1 MLRLFL
7 CRWLAPMSPAHRGVR
22 ARGKA
27 GGGETTSLIYSPSNS
42 SLACSPGL
50 FLHPGV
56 AVHLEQK
63 LNSFCHFPVTNNTSF
78 LCRLRDTGHRKL
90 ASFSSVVWAK
100 PQGHSLGSAPPAA
113 TDSCLLSDSF
123 GRGLFQAS
131 QMIGV
136 SFKLCSS
143 SPGGQYVLPAVVTP

>member
-1 MLRLFL
+1 MHQCLRYYLSSSAL
-7 CRWLAPMSPAHRGVR
+7 HDAEAVSLLLAGSYEPCPLGHSS

-27 GGGETTSLIYSPSNS
+27 GGGEKTSLIYSPSNS

-63 LNSFCHFPVTNNTSF
+63 LNSFCHFPATNRTSF

-90 ASFSSVVWAK
+90 ASFSSVVWAE
-100 PQGHSLGSAPPAA
+100 PQGHSLGSVPPAA
-113 TDSCLLSDSF
+113 ADSCLL
-123 GRGLFQAS
+123 
-131 QMIGV
+131 
-136 SFKLCSS
+136 
-143 SPGGQYVLPAVVTP
+143 